1 MQLETINLMRDR
13 LAKLEAAHKA
23 TIALKASLTALGKLE
38 YCDMLDELMPGLG
51 AEMTPL
57 HEEVL
62 RRKKTFKQYSMVYS
76 WRIITEIPTALNAAK
91 NQLKAGC
98 DEVERKRKKMRD
110 AGVPN
115 DELQRIVPDY
125 NRQADLDQIASL
137 EEETL
142 QWKRFVET
150 CLVED
155 LPPKIDEFVK
165 TMPYVIRKAA

>member
-1 MQLETINLMRDR
+1 MKLETLPEMNARI
-13 LAKLEAAHKA
+13 AALETAHKG
-23 TIALKASLTALGKLE
+23 TIALKVALTKLGIKD
-38 YCDMLDELMPGLG
+38 YHDTLDELMPRLG

-57 HEEVL
+57 REEVL

-76 WRIITEIPTALNAAK
+76 WRTITEIPTALNAAK

-125 NRQADLDQIASL
+125 NKQVYLDQIASL
-137 EEETL
+137 EEEIL
-142 QWKRFVET
+142 QWKRFNET
-150 CLVED
+150 GLVED

-165 TMPYVIRKAA
+165 TVPYVIRKAA